1 MTEQGKKIA
10 GALAKDVKE
19 KSMKRLSPGVY
30 RGEKGGLV
38 SAKGRAISRSTAL
51 PGPTNNQPGIANLIY
66 SQPGSLDDMQRWAA
80 AVAYKNMPEGGYQTT
95 PMVGVL
101 RTPPAPDMNSQ
112 MAAQQTMQGAPAGIE
127 RLPYKMIPA
136 EYRDAMQTL
145 QAPQQPMN
153 PMYGAPE
160 AMPIMTNR
168 GPQPWSNMPQPSA
181 NQGGQYRLSPGVYG
195 TREQAMNQYNQQMQE
210 RLEQNYQNMARSP
223 ARRMS

>member
-1 MTEQGKKIA
+1 MAEQGKKIA

-19 KSMKRLSPGVY
+19 KPMKRLSPGVY

-38 SAKGRAISRSTAL
+38 SAKGRAMER
-51 PGPTNNQPGIANLIY
+51 PTQ
-66 SQPGSLDDMQRWAA
+66 
-80 AVAYKNMPEGGYQTT
+80 GGYQTT

-101 RTPPAPDMNSQ
+101 RTPPTPDMNSQ

-153 PMYGAPE
+153 PMYGAPN
-160 AMPIMTNR
+160 AAPLMINR